1 MTHMPMQVVN
11 PPAMPQASMPS
22 ASMPQASAPPDP
34 RGLMDLAL
42 ARLRGGEPA
51 GPVIDALAEGLC
63 WLRNTAAPA
72 AWQRTIAAVRAHP
85 LLPLLHE
92 NPLARRSYRKPRGYA
107 GDAPMLDMLY
117 LGEAALENEPVTPLG
132 LALFRRD
139 LAAPAALAARERIGH
154 MAGRIDEVAEAR
166 RAPHVL
172 ALGAGHLREAGLSR
186 AFRAGRIG
194 RFVALDQDAASLAVV
209 QVEHAA
215 RGIETLHRSPKATFD
230 GTLPRGGFDLVYAVA
245 LYDDLTDRLAHTVT
259 AACFALL
266 RPGGRLVV
274 ANADRDLAEAG
285 YHEACFDWIRFQR
298 DRPGVLRLAHGL
310 PAAEVAACQVVP
322 GRQPEGNYLEIS
334 RRGGN

>member
-1 MTHMPMQVVN
+1 MTHMPMPVVN
-11 PPAMPQASMPS
+11 VPGL
-22 ASMPQASAPPDP
+22 PQASAPMDP
-34 RGLMDLAL
+34 RGLMDDAL
-42 ARLRGGEPA
+42 ARLQGGEA
-51 GPVIDALAEGLC
+51 AAAVADGLAEGLR

-72 AWQRTIAAVRAHP
+72 TWQRTIAAVRAHP

-92 NPLARRSYRKPRGYA
+92 NPLARRGYRKPRGYA

-139 LAAPAALAARERIGH
+139 LAAPATLAARGRLAT
-154 MAGRIDEVAEAR
+154 MAKRIDEVAEQR
-166 RAPHVL
+166 GAPHIL
-172 ALGAGHLREAGLSR
+172 ALGAAHLREAGLSR
-186 AFRAGRIG
+186 AVQAGRIG

-209 QVEHAA
+209 QVEQAA

-230 GTLPRGGFDLVYAVA
+230 GTLPRGAFDLIYAVA

-274 ANADRDLAEAG
+274 ANADCDMADAA

-298 DRPGVLRLAHGL
+298 DPGGVMRLAHGV
-310 PAAEVAACQVVP
+310 PMAEAAACRVISSE
-322 GRQPEGNYLEIS
+322 RPETNYLEIT
-334 RRGGN
+334 RRGGAA

>member
-1 MTHMPMQVVN
+1 MIHMPLQAVP
-11 PPAMPQASMPS
+11 PPAL
-22 ASMPQASAPPDP
+22 PQASAPPDP

-42 ARLRGGEPA
+42 ARLQAGEPA
-51 GPVIDALAEGLC
+51 GPVVDALAEGLG
-63 WLRNTAAPA
+63 WLRATAAPA
-72 AWQRTIAAVRAHP
+72 SWQRVIAAVRAHP
-85 LLPLLHE
+85 LLALLHE

-117 LGEAALENEPVTPLG
+117 LGEAALENEPMTPLG

-154 MAGRIDEVAEAR
+154 MAAQIDQMAEAR

-172 ALGAGHLREAGLSR
+172 ALGAGHLREAALSR
-186 AFRAGRIG
+186 ALRAGRIG

-230 GTLPRGGFDLVYAVA
+230 GTLPRGGFDLVYAVT

-274 ANADRDLAEAG
+274 ANADRAMAEAG
-285 YHEACFDWIRFQR
+285 YHEACFDWVRFQR
-298 DRPGVLRLAHGL
+298 DAAGVMRLAHGI
-310 PAAEVAACQVVP
+310 PAAEVAACRILP
-322 GRQPEGNYLEIS
+322 DLRPEGHYLEIR
-334 RRGGN
+334 RRGGA